1 MVKTLHPLR
10 NSLSNKHGKDKEIKD
25 QLKKVFEG
33 FFKEPQSMK
42 MLSVYLKIDRAN
54 ICWYCR
60 KFRKK
65 NQIGIVKKGICLI
78 TKQRVNYYTTNPE
91 LFPKSNQT
99 KLF

>member
-1 MVKTLHPLR
+1 MVKTLNTPS
-10 NSLSNKHGKDKEIKD
+10 NSLQNRQGKDNQIKN

-33 FFKEPQSMK
+33 FFNEPQSMK
-42 MLSVYLKIDRAN
+42 MLSIKLKIDRAN

-60 KFRKK
+60 EFRRN
-65 NQIGIVKKGICLI
+65 NQIGIVKKGIYLI
-78 TKQRVNYYTTNPE
+78 TKLRVNYYTTNPE